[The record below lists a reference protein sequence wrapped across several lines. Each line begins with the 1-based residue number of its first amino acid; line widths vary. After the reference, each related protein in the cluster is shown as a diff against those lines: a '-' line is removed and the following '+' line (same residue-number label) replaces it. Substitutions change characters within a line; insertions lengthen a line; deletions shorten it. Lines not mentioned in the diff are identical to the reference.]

1 MTPAFSGHH
10 SPLYQR
16 GFISGLTAFVLMTL
30 LLVMALLV
38 DTGRLFLEKRQLQKV
53 ADMAAMEASAR
64 LPRGYCAGAPAL
76 AQTLALESA
85 AVHGF
90 VPDAQRALSLR
101 CVTLASQDGM
111 RQVSPIPHAAVEVTV
126 SRSTPASLV
135 LRGGALVSGGLGE
148 NVTLTARATAQRSDA
163 VAAFTVG
170 SQLLRLERERPVG
183 RFLRAAGVDTTHL
196 TTLNASGVA
205 STYVSPLG
213 LFKALGIETSIM
225 ELSRMTSLELIALT
239 DQRLASLTLAQLI
252 DAMAR
257 NVDDESLRASL
268 RAFGRAIAANP
279 RLGQV
284 KLKLLGSDATGL
296 IELKR
301 DAVNS
306 TRAVLES
313 RVNLAELLA
322 VALLTGTR
330 EQTIALESHGLFG
343 LEVAARMVSAPVIAI
358 GPAGSQ
364 VPGGQLRLDVKLDT
378 AGLAP
383 LGPFSGLLGV
393 RVNFPITLDLG
404 SAQAELT
411 RLQCQFDTPTADIAV
426 TTSTLEACVGN
437 LAAPGAAPGPQSCAA
452 RLENTEFLRLFSQPM
467 LAGRSHINGLR
478 HQALLP
484 DMRATEKRTIQPDAL
499 ALGTKVNHLVGDL
512 LDILAGFFRPPQRQ
526 EGPFSV
532 GDKSQD
538 VLLQQLATQYLEA
551 TKDSSGFY
559 HIEDVL
565 SLTLRGISSSI
576 VSGPAQIPIL
586 TNDFVVVGAPLGPIL
601 CPLGICPQLRF
612 AEAFRNYANY
622 RPGVLG
628 TVAIPILGSP
638 YQACGWTRNSRTN
651 WNACL
656 RNNLFQLLRAK
667 SNPPLEMIN
676 VRDALIVADAANTTG
691 VCTGSVC
698 HVLGPLL
705 RSVKPSLTG
714 VGTLVSTQL
723 PGALGVTLG
732 QTEVHL
738 HSTNCGVPSIAY

>member
-53 ADMAAMEASAR
+53 ADMAALEASAR

-76 AQTLALESA
+76 AHTLALESA

-90 VPDAQRALSLR
+90 VADAQRALSLR

-205 STYVSPLG
+205 STDVSPLG
-213 LFKALGIETSIM
+213 LFKALGIETSIV

-239 DQRLASLTLAQLI
+239 DQRLASLTLSQLI
-252 DAMAR
+252 DAMAQ

-452 RLENTEFLRLFSQPM
+452 RLENTELLRLFSQPM
-467 LAGRSHINGLR
+467 LTGRSHINGLR
-478 HQALLP
+478 RQALLS
-484 DMRATEKRTIQPDAL
+484 DMRAAEKRTIQPDAL
-499 ALGTKVNHLVGDL
+499 ALRDTVNGLVSNLLDL
-512 LDILAGFFRPPQRQ
+512 LSGLFRTPQRHSQ
-526 EGPFSV
+526 ETLMV
-532 GDKSQD
+532 GDKSQN
-538 VLLQQLATQYLEA
+538 VLLGQLATQYLEA
-551 TKDSSGFY
+551 TKRSDGFY
-559 HIEDVL
+559 DVQAVL
-565 SLTLRGISSSI
+565 SLILDGSQARNTSGQPLVPVLTDNFIVPNAPYVPALSSLTCTVVGVLCRGVRFRAAFEAYADYSLNLLSNRYSACGL
-576 VSGPAQIPIL
+576 VSRSLTRWNSCL
-586 TNDFVVVGAPLGPIL
+586 TNNLTQLLAAKDSPPLALIATSDALSVTNATTNTVTCSGKACL
-601 CPLGICPQLRF
+601 L
-612 AEAFRNYANY
+612 
-622 RPGVLG
+622 LG
-628 TVAIPILGSP
+628 T
-638 YQACGWTRNSRTN
+638 
-651 WNACL
+651 
-656 RNNLFQLLRAK
+656 LL
-667 SNPPLEMIN
+667 N
-676 VRDALIVADAANTTG
+676 
-691 VCTGSVC
+691 
-698 HVLGPLL
+698 
-705 RSVKPSLTG
+705 SVKPSLTG

>member
-1 MTPAFSGHH
+1 MPPAFSGPRG
-10 SPLYQR
+10 PLYQR
-16 GFISGLTAFVLMTL
+16 GFISGLTAFVLLTL

-53 ADMAAMEASAR
+53 ADIAALEASAR

-135 LRGGALVSGGLGE
+135 LRGGALVSRGLGE
-148 NVTLTARATAQRSDA
+148 NVALTARATAQRSDA

-196 TTLNASGVA
+196 TTLSTSGVA

-213 LFKALGIETSIM
+213 LFKALGIETSIV
-225 ELSRMTSLELIALT
+225 ELSRMTSSELIALT

-268 RAFGRAIAANP
+268 RAFGRAIAAHP

-364 VPGGQLRLDVKLDT
+364 VPGGQLRLEVKLDT

-383 LGPFSGLLGV
+383 LGAFSGLLGV

-411 RLQCQFDTPTADIAV
+411 RLQCQLDTPTADIAV
-426 TTSTLEACVGN
+426 AAKLLDTCVGEPP
-437 LAAPGAAPGPQSCAA
+437 LSGAGSGPQSCAMHQ
-452 RLENTEFLRLFSQPM
+452 ETEFLRLFSHSVPPRKPLPIGGLEYRETLPNMHAGERRNTQP
-467 LAGRSHINGLR
+467 N
-478 HQALLP
+478 ALTLSNTLS
-484 DMRATEKRTIQPDAL
+484 RLT
-499 ALGTKVNHLVGDL
+499 GHLLDL
-512 LDILAGFFRPPQRQ
+512 LANLVRTPAPEVDLLAR
-526 EGPFSV
+526 
-532 GDKSQD
+532 
-538 VLLQQLATQYLEA
+538 LATQYLEA
-551 TKDSSGFY
+551 TKQPDGFY
-559 HIEDVL
+559 SVDNVL
-565 SLTLRGISSSI
+565 ARILGGSEERTANGRPVVPALTTDYRIDNVL
-576 VSGPAQIPIL
+576 PAVCL
-586 TNDFVVVGAPLGPIL
+586 LGLL
-601 CPLGICPQLRF
+601 CPVSQWLSADF
-612 AEAFRNYANY
+612 ARAFRFYANY
-622 RPGVLG
+622 EIGLV
-628 TVAIPILGSP
+628 GSLLTP
-638 YQACGWTRNSRTN
+638 VVGNSSYQACGRARNSRTR
-651 WNACL
+651 WNECL
-656 RNNLFQLLRAK
+656 AHNLTEMLKRRPQPMLISAQDSLSVANAATQNVTCAGEVCRLLK
-667 SNPPLEMIN
+667 
-676 VRDALIVADAANTTG
+676 
-691 VCTGSVC
+691 
-698 HVLGPLL
+698 PLL
-705 RSVKPSLTG
+705 DTTKPSLNN
-714 VGTLVSTQL
+714 
-723 PGALGVTLG
+723 LGDFLSNRLDVTLG
-732 QTEVHL
+732 RNEVHL

>member
-1 MTPAFSGHH
+1 MPPAFSGPRG
-10 SPLYQR
+10 PLYQR

-53 ADMAAMEASAR
+53 ADMAALEASAR

-76 AQTLALESA
+76 AHTLALESA

-90 VPDAQRALSLR
+90 VADAQRALSVR

-135 LRGGALVSGGLGE
+135 LRGGALVSRGLGE
-148 NVTLTARATAQRSDA
+148 NVALTARATAQRSDA

-196 TTLNASGVA
+196 ATLSASGVA
-205 STYVSPLG
+205 STDVSPLG
-213 LFKALGIETSIM
+213 LFKALGIETSIV
-225 ELSRMTSLELIALT
+225 ELSRMTSSELIALT

-268 RAFGRAIAANP
+268 RAFGRAIAAHP

-364 VPGGQLRLDVKLDT
+364 VPGGQLRLEVKLDT

-383 LGPFSGLLGV
+383 LGAFSGLLGV

-411 RLQCQFDTPTADIAV
+411 RLQCQFDTPTADI
-426 TTSTLEACVGN
+426 TLNTSILSACVGN
-437 LAAPGAAPGPQSCAA
+437 SPGRGPCASQ
-452 RLENTEFLRLFSQPM
+452 LENTDIWRLFGRPTLTGRAT
-467 LAGRSHINGLR
+467 LAGLAHR
-478 HQALLP
+478 QALT
-484 DMRATEKRTIQPDAL
+484 DMSAGEKRIAQPNAL
-499 ALGTKVNHLVGDL
+499 ALSGQVNNLVGNLLDL
-512 LDILAGFFRPPQRQ
+512 LAGLFRAPQNQPR
-526 EGPFSV
+526 EAFVV
-532 GDKSQD
+532 GDKSQS
-538 VLLQQLATQYLEA
+538 VLLDQLATHYLEA
-551 TKDSSGFY
+551 TKTSNGFY
-559 HIEDVL
+559 NVDNLVSLVL
-565 SLTLRGISSSI
+565 EGSPVSNISGQLRVPPLTDNFLIPDAPI
-576 VSGPAQIPIL
+576 VPAL
-586 TNDFVVVGAPLGPIL
+586 SPLL
-601 CPLGICPQLRF
+601 CPLGVCQRF
-612 AEAFRNYANY
+612 DPAFKAYANY
-622 RPGVLG
+622 NPGLLG
-628 TVAIPILGSP
+628 GILAPLGNSN
-638 YQACGWTRNSRTN
+638 YRACGRVSVSTSLVN

-656 RNNLFQLLRAK
+656 KHNLIQMFRAK
-667 SNPPLEMIN
+667 NNPPLEMIN

-691 VCTGSVC
+691 VCSGSVC

-723 PGALGVTLG
+723 PEALGVTLG

-738 HSTNCGVPSIAY
+738 HSTSCGVPSIAY